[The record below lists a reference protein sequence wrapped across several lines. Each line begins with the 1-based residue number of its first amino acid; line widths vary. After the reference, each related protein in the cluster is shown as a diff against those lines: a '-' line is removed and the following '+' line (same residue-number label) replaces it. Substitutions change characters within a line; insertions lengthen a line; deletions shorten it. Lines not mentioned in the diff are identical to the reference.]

1 MLQFFTF
8 SQFKVVQTAVETW
21 EMLLARENLLHIPTR
36 PKCNRGLTI
45 HKDSKPRS
53 ELTSTYQPASAL
65 LGRGRPVDISVPQ
78 CACITFIKANKWRF
92 KVKWRQQKVST
103 ITWVWYDVY
112 SPVGTLQLPVI
123 SKCLSRSQRLVQK
136 STICWD
142 DQTSISRAPSIYQ
155 ITTVTCQLFL
165 TAAAKHACMSR
176 CCTD

>member
-1 MLQFFTF
+1 MVPVSPVCLCFMLQFFTF

-21 EMLLARENLLHIPTR
+21 EMLLARESLLHIPTR
-36 PKCNRGLTI
+36 PKCNRGLPI

-103 ITWVWYDVY
+103 ITWVWHHVY

-142 DQTSISRAPSIYQ
+142 DQTSISRAPSIY
-155 ITTVTCQLFL
+155 
-165 TAAAKHACMSR
+165 
-176 CCTD
+176 